1 MIVSCMFL
9 SGSTPLAPEP
19 DGEGAPM
26 FPNDSDDGDDN
37 PLLGQFNMEDE
48 IQERGLGNDVLPAFS
63 RQFYPEFKTLHDW
76 IETQTERMDETASS
90 TSSPS
95 SGLGQS
101 SIKLKQDLDGC
112 NAGRFP
118 DPFHVPA
125 HAEPFKLFH
134 NVRQRA
140 ILTAV
145 VRFLKTLIEW
155 EATDQSTEQPVF
167 RALCCGVAGTG
178 KTFIMQFIRIFTN
191 IVLDNND
198 ATKVLGP
205 TGMSSGNC
213 NGSTVDRAVKARDCL
228 CVVHCLSS

>member
-1 MIVSCMFL
+1 MFL

-48 IQERGLGNDVLPAFS
+48 IQERVLGNDVLPAFS

>member
-48 IQERGLGNDVLPAFS
+48 IQEHGLGNDVLPAFS

>member
-1 MIVSCMFL
+1 
-9 SGSTPLAPEP
+9 
-19 DGEGAPM
+19 M

-48 IQERGLGNDVLPAFS
+48 IQERVLGNDVLPAFS

-118 DPFHVPA
+118 DPFHVLA

>member
-48 IQERGLGNDVLPAFS
+48 IQERVLGNDVLPTFS

-213 NGSTVDRAVKARDCL
+213 NGSTVDRVVKARDCL
-228 CVVHCLSS
+228 CVVHC